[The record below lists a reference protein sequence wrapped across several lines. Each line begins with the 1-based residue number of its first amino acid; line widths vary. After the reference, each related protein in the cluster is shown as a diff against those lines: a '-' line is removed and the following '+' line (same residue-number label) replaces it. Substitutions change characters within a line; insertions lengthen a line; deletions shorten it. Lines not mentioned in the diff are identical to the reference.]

1 MLSQSSFEK
10 VFNVNREFI
19 PNNILCY
26 QKIQSKQYVMLS
38 ENKVEED
45 IEIRHSEMA

>member
-10 VFNVNREFI
+10 VLNVAREFT
-19 PNNILCY
+19 PNNTLRY

-38 ENKVEED
+38 ENKVEEN